1 MEKIAAGDEVRG
13 PCQSRQT
20 PLQKGSKTT
29 YSSSNH
35 TNGNNISKYS
45 FNCEKADISQELGTL
60 KNLEEQLKS
69 GSALADW
76 IIEKGK
82 IPNHNGE
89 FSLFTLGMLSTRKD
103 EQLSG
108 QPSLQSLK
116 PSRAGR
122 EGQLYCRRVQSHQY
136 LMASVSESAAND
148 LAIDPKPQITTYSV
162 QFGRPTRSSLLRL
175 AHQSASV
182 SSSIPMERG
191 LKKNSSEACSGRAS
205 RQKGLQTM
213 FLEETVHSFLIGAR
227 YNRNCLDSQAF
238 QKYGLFVSRSQ
249 PKVSF
254 LTQCSADHKMRL
266 DQSADSTVK
275 ETGKL

>member
-1 MEKIAAGDEVRG
+1 MEKIAAGDEELHSACLSG
-13 PCQSRQT
+13 QT
-20 PLQKGSKTT
+20 PLQKGSKNT
-29 YSSSNH
+29 YSSSTH
-35 TNGNNISKYS
+35 INGNNILPYS
-45 FNCEKADISQELGTL
+45 FNCEKADISQESGTF
-60 KNLEEQLKS
+60 NHLEEQLKS

-76 IIEKGK
+76 MIEKGK
-82 IPNHNGE
+82 IQNHNGE

-122 EGQLYCRRVQSHQY
+122 EGQLYCRRVQSHKY

-148 LAIDPKPQITTYSV
+148 LAIEPKPQTTTYSV
-162 QFGRPTRSSLLRL
+162 QFGRPTRSSLLRS

-182 SSSIPMERG
+182 SSNIPMERG
-191 LKKNSSEACSGRAS
+191 LKKISSEACSGRAS
-205 RQKGLQTM
+205 RQKG
-213 FLEETVHSFLIGAR
+213 
-227 YNRNCLDSQAF
+227 NCLDSQAF

-254 LTQCSADHKMRL
+254 LTQCSADHKKRL
-266 DQSADSTVK
+266 DQFQTEGSKTTN
-275 ETGKL
+275 EH